1 MPSVSQTCS
10 STSRSI
16 RFEIS
21 FFRLLKSTA
30 CVQVCFHELKSI
42 LFHDPNHPAATCL
55 SDLKALQKDVLTNAS
70 ALNEVI
76 TSTKK
81 FLEENR
87 SKLTPEQIA
96 ILESKL
102 EEAKNK
108 ARLINQRA
116 EESRKDLEKVVTTAI
131 KQESEKVRVQI
142 ISIYVFC
149 KNSALHQNL
158 NE

>member
-1 MPSVSQTCS
+1 MFSSVK
-10 STSRSI
+10 I
-16 RFEIS
+16 
-21 FFRLLKSTA
+21 KS
-30 CVQVCFHELKSI
+30 V
-42 LFHDPNHPAATCL
+42 LFHDPAIPADLRL

-87 SKLTPEQIA
+87 SKLTPDQIA
-96 ILESKL
+96 IIESKL
-102 EEAKNK
+102 EEAKSK
-108 ARLINQRA
+108 AKLINQRA

-142 ISIYVFC
+142 TSIYVVC
-149 KNSALHQNL
+149 KNYVMHQNL
-158 NE
+158 NY